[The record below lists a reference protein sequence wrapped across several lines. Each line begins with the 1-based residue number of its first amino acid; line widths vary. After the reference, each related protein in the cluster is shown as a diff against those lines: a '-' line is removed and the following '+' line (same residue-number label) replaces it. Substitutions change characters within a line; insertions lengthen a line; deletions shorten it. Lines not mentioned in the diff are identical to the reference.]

1 MKNTL
6 NNSNNNYKFNGIY
19 ESNLDRFMMNS
30 KNDIVVTTHTNSII
44 GKLEDL
50 AIQISKPEFLKM
62 VGPLQRNKISS
73 LVNEAKYD
81 ARRLRNASYAR

>member
-6 NNSNNNYKFNGIY
+6 NYSNNNYKSNGIY
-19 ESNLDRFMMNS
+19 ESNLDRFIMNS
-30 KNDIVVTTHTNSII
+30 KNDIVVTTHTNNII

-81 ARRLRNASYAR
+81 ARRLRNSSYAR